1 MKIANKQTNLFRIPS
16 ATVNFCE
23 TKCCFCN
30 IVLGNLV
37 CCSFLS
43 ASLSRIGLVANTAGF
58 IARCSD
64 LDWFLSWIVVQTPIF
79 TTRQS
84 TRFTPPPPKKK
95 RTFPT
100 WRGRPCTDYALLQ
113 LVPAVCDLRPGLLDL
128 PPLGFFGRKK
138 TAHNFTCF
146 LRSWIGRCKK
156 TLNIVPGKIQ
166 ITEKK
171 AWFPSIIYFILA
183 STPTH

>member
-1 MKIANKQTNLFRIPS
+1 MKVANKKTNLFRIPS
-16 ATVNFCE
+16 ATLNFCE

-30 IVLGNLV
+30 IVLGNLA

-43 ASLSRIGLVANTAGF
+43 ASLSRIGLVANAAGF
-58 IARCSD
+58 IAPCSD

-100 WRGRPCTDYALLQ
+100 WRGMPCTDYALLQ

-128 PPLGFFGRKK
+128 PPLGFLNRPLHKEHWTLSPRKFK
-138 TAHNFTCF
+138 S
-146 LRSWIGRCKK
+146 LRKRLDS
-156 TLNIVPGKIQ
+156 Q
-166 ITEKK
+166 
-171 AWFPSIIYFILA
+171 APSTVNHWDSSLFSL
-183 STPTH
+183 